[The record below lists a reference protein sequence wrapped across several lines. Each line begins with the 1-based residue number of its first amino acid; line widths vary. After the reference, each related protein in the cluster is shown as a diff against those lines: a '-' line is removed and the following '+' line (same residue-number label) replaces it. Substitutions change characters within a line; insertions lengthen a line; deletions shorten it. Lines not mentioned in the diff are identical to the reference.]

1 MNILNGFQDLWFLF
15 YTAPLVIKVAL
26 GVIAFVV
33 SLFIV
38 MLTITALSY
47 AIDRIK
53 KRNYKKLNGLH
64 RELAVDI
71 LSSKEIF
78 TPSEIQIAYANHC
91 GRLNYAAYYSLVPTC
106 QELLE
111 KDPSLQQSP
120 NFRTFISAL
129 GIDNHLETKLG
140 FSSVASKLKTF
151 HQLSRF
157 KVLIADSKIL
167 PYTFS
172 RNRFIKKASR
182 SAYIG
187 VSNNNPFKFFDQQD
201 NQINYW
207 DQIILLEQLEHHHK
221 DNLPNFSNWLKYSK
235 NDSQT
240 IFLIKAASH
249 FKQYGCV
256 KALIALLDE
265 ENPRIREE
273 AIKALGIMQ
282 VQKVENKLIN
292 LYNSQPNACKD
303 AIIEAIFNINSKNA
317 SDFLKEAFEQ
327 SPNYE
332 SKKLIAEVLYSYED
346 KDHKTF
352 NELMEVTDGFNKRI
366 LEHVRNPL
374 NKLSLTAP
382 ESNNVLLLDNNDPSE
397 DSYVIKSAN

>member
-15 YTAPLVIKVAL
+15 YTAPVVIKVAL
-26 GVIAFVV
+26 GVITFVV

-38 MLTITALSY
+38 MLTITAISFTF
-47 AIDRIK
+47 DRIK
-53 KRNYKKLNGLH
+53 KRNYKKLNVLH

-78 TPSEIQIAYANHC
+78 TTSEIQIAYANHC
-91 GRLNYAAYYSLVPTC
+91 GRLNYNAFYSLVPTC

-120 NFRTFISAL
+120 NFKTFINAL
-129 GIDNHLETKLG
+129 GIDNHLESKLS
-140 FSSVASKLKTF
+140 FSSVSSKLKTF

-256 KALIALLDE
+256 KALIALLEDE
-265 ENPRIREE
+265 NHLIRVET
-273 AIKALGIMQ
+273 IKALGNMQ

-292 LYNSQPNACKD
+292 LYNSQPHACKD

-327 SPNYE
+327 SQNYD

-346 KDHKTF
+346 KEHKTF
-352 NELMEVTDGFNKRI
+352 NELLEITDGFNKRI

-374 NKLSLTAP
+374 NKLSLLAP
-382 ESNNVLLLDNNDPSE
+382 ESNNVLLLDNNDSSE
-397 DSYVIKSAN
+397 ESYIVKSAN